1 MVPILWVGKRFKMKI
16 LHIVPESAVLSRFH
30 YSGSTKDILGRL
42 EYFKSRA
49 MDFKQVVVKR
59 SDESLLENL
68 KAMSLS
74 EYSAVVIE
82 FPIYPKSMEFIRN
95 KNPNA
100 KIFTRSINAEL
111 YHKWHLFLSNFKNER
126 NSGAGLVRSFRT
138 HFPIL
143 EKTRLKFKQDRKCG
157 NLSDAL
163 LSITD
168 WETRYY
174 WRYLIGQK
182 AENVPYYL
190 PEEYLQEIRSVR
202 AEKQNICVS
211 FMGVKVN
218 RGSFLADS
226 LDNFTRLVEALKN
239 DMQGWSF
246 KVTGELPD
254 DSHVLPARIEATGF
268 IDSPYPLLACSR
280 AVAILSPYG
289 MGFKTKILEAI
300 LAGCYVL
307 LPSALLKR
315 QPEAVKPFCIEVDL
329 NSVASFRC
337 ALDQSLEPL
346 PAYDPNLVLKDE
358 AFRVL
363 DRLFGQAKLV

>member
-1 MVPILWVGKRFKMKI
+1 MKI
-16 LHIVPESAVLSRFH
+16 LHVIPESAIIPRFY
-30 YSGSTKDILGRL
+30 YSGSTKDILGRV
-42 EYFKSRA
+42 EYFNARA
-49 MDFKQVVVKR
+49 LGFEQVIVKR
-59 SDESLLENL
+59 SDQSLLETL
-68 KAMSLS
+68 KSMQLEEFS
-74 EYSAVVIE
+74 VFVIE
-82 FPIYPKSMEFIRN
+82 FPIYQKSMEFIRR

-111 YHKWHLFLSNFKNER
+111 YHKLHLFLSNFNGER
-126 NSGAGLVRSFRT
+126 NSGSGFLKSFHL

-143 EKTRLKFKQDRKCG
+143 QKIRVKFKQDFKCG

-174 WRYLIGQK
+174 WRYLIGDK
-182 AENVPYYL
+182 AETVPYYL
-190 PEEYLQEIRSVR
+190 PEEYSQEIRSVH
-202 AEKQNICVS
+202 AEKKNICVS

-218 RGSFLADS
+218 RGSFLSDS
-226 LDNFTRLVEALKN
+226 LDNFMHLVDLLMDDVK
-239 DMQGWSF
+239 DWSF

-254 DSHVLPARIEATGF
+254 DFTTLPSRIEATGF
-268 IDSPYPLLACSR
+268 IDSPYPLLACAR

-315 QPEAVKPFCIEVDL
+315 QPEAVKPFCIEVNL
-329 NSVASFRC
+329 NSVTSFKR
-337 ALDQSLEPL
+337 ALNQCLEPF

-358 AFRVL
+358 AFRAL
-363 DRLFGQAKLV
+363 DRLFDQVKSV

>member
-1 MVPILWVGKRFKMKI
+1 MPL
-16 LHIVPESAVLSRFH
+16 
-30 YSGSTKDILGRL
+30 LG
-42 EYFKSRA
+42 
-49 MDFKQVVVKR
+49 
-59 SDESLLENL
+59 
-68 KAMSLS
+68 
-74 EYSAVVIE
+74 YSAVMIE
-82 FPIYPKSMEFIRN
+82 FPNYPKSIEFIRR
-95 KNPNA
+95 KNPNI

-111 YHKWHLFLSNFKNER
+111 YHKMHLFLSNVGSER
-126 NSGAGLVRSFRT
+126 KSGMGFMRSLRT

-174 WRYLIGQK
+174 WRYLIGNK
-182 AENVPYYL
+182 AETVPYYL
-190 PEEYLQEIRSVR
+190 PEEYSQEIRFIR
-202 AEKQNICVS
+202 AEKKNICVS

-226 LDNFTRLVEALKN
+226 LDNFTRLVDSLKD
-239 DMQGWSF
+239 DMQDWSF

-254 DSHVLPARIEATGF
+254 DSPALPARIEATGF
-268 IDSPYPLLACSR
+268 IDSPYPLLARSR

-315 QPEAVKPFCIEVDL
+315 QPEVVKPFCIEVDL
-329 NSVASFRC
+329 KSVVSFKR
-337 ALDQSLEPL
+337 ALERSLEPL
-346 PAYDPNLVLKDE
+346 PAYDPNLILKDE

-363 DRLFGQAKLV
+363 DRLFDQAKLV